1 MMPKIYFS
9 PNVLILFLLSVT
21 FLLTSGCDTEEPAKK
36 LVVKPLSTKAVIFTP
51 KSIQKKPEQ
60 PFNSSFTWLLI
71 DTKKR
76 QLEVKEGE
84 RTVATYQKVS
94 IGRRGAGFKNRR
106 GDKITPLGTYK
117 IGWVNRQSR
126 FRTFYGFTY
135 PSIEN
140 AQEALKRALISETT
154 YDSIVR
160 AHVNNRTPPQNTAL
174 GGRIG
179 LHGVGS
185 GSAEIHNLWDWTS
198 GCVAVTNA
206 QIDDLGYW
214 ITVGMTVKVK

>member
-1 MMPKIYFS
+1 MPKIYFL
-9 PNVLILFLLSVT
+9 PNSFILSLLCTFFLLISA
-21 FLLTSGCDTEEPAKK
+21 CDTEEPTKK
-36 LVVKPLSTKAVIFTP
+36 LVVKPLLTKTVVFTP
-51 KSIQKKPEQ
+51 KSIQKKTEQ
-60 PFNSSFTWLLI
+60 PFNSSYTWLLI

-76 QLEVKEGE
+76 LLEVKEGE
-84 RTVATYQKVS
+84 RTVATYRKVS

-140 AQEALKRALISETT
+140 AHEALNRALISKTT
-154 YDSIVR
+154 YDAIVN
-160 AHVNNRTPPQNTAL
+160 AHVNNRTPPQNTPL

-179 LHGVGS
+179 LHGIGK
-185 GSAEIHNLWDWTS
+185 GSAQIHNLWDWTS
-198 GCVAVTNA
+198 GCVAITNA
-206 QIDDLGYW
+206 QIDDIGYW
-214 ITVGMTVKVK
+214 VTLGMTVKVK